1 MELTSSGYF
10 CNWDAKVG
18 EVLRCQA
25 VQTLVNCRA
34 QLEGDTLLNIQPM
47 QVIVQ
52 DPSQTP
58 IKLPCDGDD
67 SDGSI

>member
-1 MELTSSGYF
+1 M
-10 CNWDAKVG
+10 
-18 EVLRCQA
+18 
-25 VQTLVNCRA
+25 QTLVNCRA